1 MLRKRLERLEAQ
13 AAQPDGEDPPPG
25 GGGGGGD
32 GGGAGGKAAKDRERV
47 RPDPPT
53 PPDSDA
59 DSSEDDV
66 PGAWRASGWG
76 ERLGEPLCKWC
87 ASV

>member
-1 MLRKRLERLEAQ
+1 MLRKRLEQLEAQ
-13 AAQPDGEDPPPG
+13 AARPVAQPDGGDPPPG

-32 GGGAGGKAAKDRERV
+32 GGGAGGKAARDREWV

-59 DSSEDDV
+59 D
-66 PGAWRASGWG
+66 
-76 ERLGEPLCKWC
+76 
-87 ASV
+87 